1 MIDAPAAMR
10 SVPSIVLPAVALMG
24 FFLVVFLPRRSR
36 TRRSHT
42 GPTFVA
48 SNLWTFDYLCVAMT
62 RVLREWPDLKE
73 VRFDIS
79 ALAVLD
85 EASLASLER
94 VIETTSAAG
103 IQLRVD
109 GYDARMARFLV
120 GRGISLQ
127 HLGAPRSAC
136 AGLTRTL
143 H

>member
-1 MIDAPAAMR
+1 
-10 SVPSIVLPAVALMG
+10 
-24 FFLVVFLPRRSR
+24 
-36 TRRSHT
+36 
-42 GPTFVA
+42 
-48 SNLWTFDYLCVAMT
+48 MT

-73 VRFDIS
+73 VRFDVR

-94 VIETTSAAG
+94 AIETTSAAG

-120 GRGISLQ
+120 GRGISVQ
-127 HLGAPRSAC
+127 HLGAPRGAYVEP
-136 AGLTRTL
+136 TRTL